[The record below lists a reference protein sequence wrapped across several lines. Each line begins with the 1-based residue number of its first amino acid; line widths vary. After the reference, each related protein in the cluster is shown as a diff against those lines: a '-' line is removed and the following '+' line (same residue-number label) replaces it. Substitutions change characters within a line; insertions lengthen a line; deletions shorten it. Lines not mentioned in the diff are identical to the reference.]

1 MNEETA
7 AAFQREGNP
16 AFVATESTADETA
29 AASQAEGENKDG
41 DTQSAEG
48 EKKENTQTEEK
59 DIPFHEHPRWKKR
72 EEEWNERFNSQETR
86 HADDLKSIRE
96 EFAGARKDNAEQTKI
111 PAWFGGTQE
120 QWNAYRSDRDAELK
134 QIEDRAIERAEKNF
148 ETKAGAGD
156 KAVKEATEF
165 LNTEVAAIEADA
177 TLNPT
182 GAKIDREKLLKVV
195 LDNELIDSKGRWNY
209 RAGFKILNGTPAAA
223 PVIKKPD
230 EKTQEK
236 KKIAAST
243 TSGESGGEKKDDAIA
258 TSDTFK
264 KNRPW

>member
-16 AFVATESTADETA
+16 AFSATESTAEETA

-41 DTQSAEG
+41 GTQSAEG
-48 EKKENTQTEEK
+48 EKSTQTEEK
-59 DIPFHEHPRWKKR
+59 DIPFHEHPRWKAR
-72 EEEWNERFNSQETR
+72 EDEWNNRFNSQETR
-86 HADDLKSIRE
+86 HADDLKAIRE

-111 PAWFGGTQE
+111 PAWFGGTQD
-120 QWNAYRSDRDAELK
+120 QWNAYRADRDAELK
-134 QIEDRAIERAEKNF
+134 QIEDRAIER
-148 ETKAGAGD
+148 TKSEFKQTSEAGD
-156 KAVKEATEF
+156 KAVKDATDWM
-165 LNTEVAAIEADA
+165 NSEVAAIEADT

-182 GAKIDREKLLKVV
+182 GAKIDRQALLKVV
-195 LDNELIDSKGRWNY
+195 IDNELIDSKQRWNY
-209 RAGFKILNGTPAAA
+209 RAGFKILNGTTVKA
-223 PVIKKPD
+223 PEKKPD
-230 EKTQEK
+230 EKNQEK

-243 TSGESGGEKKDDAIA
+243 TTGESGGEKKDDAMA